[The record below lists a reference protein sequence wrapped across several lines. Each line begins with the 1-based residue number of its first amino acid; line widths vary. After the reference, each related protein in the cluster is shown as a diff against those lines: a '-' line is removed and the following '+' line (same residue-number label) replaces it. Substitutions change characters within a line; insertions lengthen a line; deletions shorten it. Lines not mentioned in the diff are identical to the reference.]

1 MGCSQENW
9 YTHCLEFLMTALTS
23 GSILSSFVCTL
34 DRELCPGESPNSFPL
49 HSPGLRSCFSHLM
62 LLCSGRGRAGEE
74 SGSIAVRHA
83 IKCNSEV
90 TESDVSQ
97 CLLWQRK
104 GGRAGLLFEGTE
116 NSSGNLGECV
126 EPALGLEGTRSA
138 GQHVQP
144 FLEPVQLANGDSSFR
159 RQLRSG

>member
-1 MGCSQENW
+1 
-9 YTHCLEFLMTALTS
+9 MTALTS

-116 NSSGNLGECV
+116 NSSGNLGVAFSARLQFGARASHWTTGRCRAKLAKGAPPHTIESRDPVAAEFHCSQG
-126 EPALGLEGTRSA
+126 PFPKQRS
-138 GQHVQP
+138 
-144 FLEPVQLANGDSSFR
+144 
-159 RQLRSG
+159 